1 MSGTVRVGKAG
12 FINKLSSYYVNTSRD
27 LGYAFL
33 DLIIM

>member
-1 MSGTVRVGKAG
+1 MSGTVKDRKAG
-12 FINKLSSYYVNTSRD
+12 FINKLSSYYVNTNRG